1 MGTTYSRHNSGTDYG
16 LSTADIYKIVRSEQY
31 RQLDDSERLFFN
43 DMIRQGDKYTSMMS
57 AEEIVE
63 DILYNI
69 EQYLYDGELILA
81 WFTDDVDLD
90 ISLLR
95 RPLDRIILRSDQ
107 DYLLDYV
114 DSSHHGINIQYID

>member
-1 MGTTYSRHNSGTDYG
+1 MGTTYSRHNSGIDYG

-63 DILYNI
+63 DVPVQYVQPILLQILNSMH
-69 EQYLYDGELILA
+69 LYS
-81 WFTDDVDLD
+81 T
-90 ISLLR
+90 
-95 RPLDRIILRSDQ
+95 
-107 DYLLDYV
+107 
-114 DSSHHGINIQYID
+114 